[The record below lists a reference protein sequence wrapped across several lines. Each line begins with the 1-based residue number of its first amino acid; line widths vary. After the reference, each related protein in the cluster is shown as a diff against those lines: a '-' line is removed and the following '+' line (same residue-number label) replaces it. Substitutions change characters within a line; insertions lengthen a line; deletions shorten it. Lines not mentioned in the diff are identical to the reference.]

1 MTVTARA
8 HALLTYRVQQGIKPS
23 RVMRYV
29 PSLHAPDKPDKREMI
44 NRMVDSVPKAGTQVA
59 V

>member
-29 PSLHAPDKPDKREMI
+29 PSLHAPDKREMI